1 MEEYK
6 LIRNDLRRL
15 EPPEVPSISGTVLSK
30 IIEKRREKKGS
41 ILPFMI
47 IAGISILIT
56 LIIWRKR

>member
-1 MEEYK
+1 MEEYRV
-6 LIRNDLRRL
+6 IRNDLRRL
-15 EPPEVPSISGTVLSK
+15 ELPEVPSISGTVLSK
-30 IIEKRREKKGS
+30 IIEKRRERKGS

>member
-1 MEEYK
+1 MEEYRV
-6 LIRNDLRRL
+6 IRNDLRRL
-15 EPPEVPSISGTVLSK
+15 ELPEVPSISGTVLSK
-30 IIEKRREKKGS
+30 IIKKRRERKGS

>member
-1 MEEYK
+1 VEEYK

>member
-1 MEEYK
+1 MEEYRV
-6 LIRNDLRRL
+6 IRNDLRRL
-15 EPPEVPSISGTVLSK
+15 ELPEVPSISGTVLSK
-30 IIEKRREKKGS
+30 IIKKRRERKRS

>member
-41 ILPFMI
+41 ILPLMI

-56 LIIWRKR
+56 LIMWRKR

>member
-1 MEEYK
+1 MEEYRV
-6 LIRNDLRRL
+6 IRNDLRRL
-15 EPPEVPSISGTVLSK
+15 ELPEVPSISGTVLSK
-30 IIEKRREKKGS
+30 IIEKRRGKKGS

>member
-1 MEEYK
+1 MEEYN

-30 IIEKRREKKGS
+30 IIEKRRGKKGS

>member
-30 IIEKRREKKGS
+30 IIEKRRGKKGS

>member
-41 ILPFMI
+41 ILPLMI

>member
-1 MEEYK
+1 MEEYRI
-6 LIRNDLRRL
+6 IRNDLRRL
-15 EPPEVPSISGTVLSK
+15 ELPEVPSISGTVLSK

>member
-1 MEEYK
+1 VEEYK

-41 ILPFMI
+41 ILPLMI